1 MAMLRRQSIGEGAL
15 LATVTD
21 RLVDGDVAII
31 ALVQE
36 RSEDVLNDFF
46 NQFSD
51 TTVSRW
57 GAVVVQK
64 EVQEAL
70 EAQKDLAIK
79 ARADLKVKKAEERQD
94 NWDEFK
100 SSLKAK
106 FDELGDKIKKGL
118 E

>member
-15 LATVTD
+15 LATVTE

-57 GAVVVQK
+57 GAV
-64 EVQEAL
+64 L
-70 EAQKDLAIK
+70 S
-79 ARADLKVKKAEERQD
+79 KKK
-94 NWDEFK
+94 FK
-100 SSLKAK
+100 KL
-106 FDELGDKIKKGL
+106 
-118 E
+118 